1 MSKSSSK
8 RSSPWL
14 FFALTYGI
22 SWVFLIPAAL
32 LRRDAAA
39 FPVAL
44 LRYLGGAGP
53 LLAAILLVCL
63 TQDRAGRRDY
73 WRRIVEFKRIGAAWY
88 VVLLLI
94 VPVLT
99 ALAALLDAL
108 LGGGGGRL
116 EAAAHFIDQP
126 LAILP
131 FTLFALIFGPLPEE
145 IGWRG
150 YALDRLQARWNALV
164 SSLILGAVWTLWH
177 LPLFFIEGTYQ
188 NGLGVG
194 TLSFWLFML
203 DKVPQSVLM
212 TWIYNHNRRSTL
224 SAVLFHFMVNF
235 IGELFELTARADVF
249 LILLWIVAA
258 VAVTLAMGPETLT
271 RQSGG
276 QDAGPQNILA

>member
-1 MSKSSSK
+1 
-8 RSSPWL
+8 
-14 FFALTYGI
+14 
-22 SWVFLIPAAL
+22 LIPAAL
-32 LRRDAAA
+32 LRRDATA

-44 LRYLGGAGP
+44 LFYLGGAGP
-53 LLAAILLVCL
+53 PLAAILLVCL
-63 TQDRAGRRDY
+63 TQDREGRRDY

-88 VVLLLI
+88 AVLLLI

-99 ALAALLDAL
+99 ALAALLDTL
-108 LGGGGGRL
+108 LGGGGAQL
-116 EAAAHFIDQP
+116 EAAARFIDQP

-131 FTLFALIFGPLPEE
+131 FALFTLIFGPLPEE

-194 TLSFWLFML
+194 TFSFWLFML

-212 TWIYNHNRRSTL
+212 TWVYNHNRRSTL

-258 VAVTLAMGPETLT
+258 VVVTLAMGPEKLT
-271 RQSGG
+271 RQTGD
-276 QDAGPQNILA
+276 QA